1 MKKYI
6 KDFVKNYVST
16 KCNKYLEKTMNNKKQ
31 RKKLYCDIDSTI
43 NNHWE
48 RIHRWS
54 NNGICNWEKAL
65 SRDEIMKDEVLP
77 GVIEKLTK
85 LSEEYEIHFLTAR
98 NFVDAYNITKDWLDL
113 KGIKYESINVVK
125 KSKDKPEF
133 LSNNGCDLF
142 IDDLSTDQEKGPSYI
157 NLYNETIKDLE
168 NRKIN
173 YIIFKGNWSD
183 VNV

>member
-16 KCNKYLEKTMNNKKQ
+16 KCNKYLEKTMNNQKQ

-98 NFVDAYNITKDWLDL
+98 NFVDAYNYVSEANKYVGQERFNSAILRSLKDYVFVF
-113 KGIKYESINVVK
+113 KEKQEASNAHT
-125 KSKDKPEF
+125 
-133 LSNNGCDLF
+133 LSLGSAF
-142 IDDLSTDQEKGPSYI
+142 GAVFSDQ
-157 NLYNETIKDLE
+157 
-168 NRKIN
+168 
-173 YIIFKGNWSD
+173 
-183 VNV
+183 